1 MEYVRRLLKQKQPA
15 FVASLELAVSL
26 VERNCASPSL
36 CRGMLTPLR
45 QGHFEITEGSSDVTI
60 RSGSAR
66 RVRRLAAAA
75 VPRELN
81 SGRSS

>member
-1 MEYVRRLLKQKQPA
+1 MNTAKQAMENMEYVRRLLKQKQPA

-45 QGHFEITEGSSDVTI
+45 PHDQP
-60 RSGSAR
+60 R
-66 RVRRLAAAA
+66 RTAGPAD
-75 VPRELN
+75 
-81 SGRSS
+81 